1 MDKEVQN
8 NINVSITHMTS
19 FIAPKVY
26 KDDILEQITEA
37 AQKAVDNESIELRI
51 YYSGHGHKGTGNW
64 VTAKPVI

>member
-1 MDKEVQN
+1 
-8 NINVSITHMTS
+8 MTS